1 MRRVAVTGVGV
12 ITALGAG
19 AETTWKALLEGRSG
33 IGPIRNFDAS
43 SLRTRIG
50 AEIDGFDPK
59 DYIDRRTVRKMTRN
73 EQLAVAGATLA
84 VRDAGLDGKLD
95 SERTALFTG
104 SSKEVSDLTKLVDAI
119 VACTDSAGRF
129 DVRRVGEQTSVFQ
142 PLFYV
147 EGLQGAS
154 LFYISSAFNLLGA
167 NTYFAG
173 TAESG
178 MTAIGRAFRVIRR
191 GEADSA
197 IAGGS
202 DDPVWWWPMSS
213 FDSLGIL
220 TGRNDL
226 GAEAFRPY
234 DSGATG
240 AVLGEGAAFVM
251 LEEYEAAR
259 RRGARVYAEITGY
272 GCGTDAYRLLTPHPA
287 GRGLVTAMRRA
298 LQDARC
304 APEDVGYVATHGS
317 ATLQGDRSEAQ
328 ALRTVFAGTA
338 APPPASSVK
347 PATGHLVG
355 GAGTLNVAVA
365 AMAIRGG
372 AIPPTL
378 NHEQAQ
384 PGCEYDWTPRTAR
397 ELPVRHALAVARGLE
412 GQNAVLALRSV

>member
-1 MRRVAVTGVGV
+1 MRRVVVTGIGV
-12 ITALGAG
+12 ITALGTGAG
-19 AETTWKALLEGRSG
+19 ATWQALLEGRSA

-50 AEIDGFDPK
+50 AEIADFDPK
-59 DYIDRRTVRKMTRN
+59 DYVDKRTVRKMTRN
-73 EQLAVAGATLA
+73 EQLAVGGATLA
-84 VRDAGLDGKLD
+84 VRDSGLEGELDG
-95 SERTALFTG
+95 ERTALFAG

-119 VACTDSAGRF
+119 VACTDEDGRF

-154 LFYISSAFNLLGA
+154 LFYISSAFKLLGA

-173 TAESG
+173 TTESG

-191 GEADSA
+191 GEADCA
-197 IAGGS
+197 IAGGF

-220 TGRNDL
+220 TGRNEL
-226 GAEAFRPY
+226 GAAAFRPY
-234 DSGATG
+234 DRDASG
-240 AVLGEGAAFVM
+240 AVLGEGASFVL
-251 LEEYEAAR
+251 LEEYETAR
-259 RRGARVYAEITGY
+259 KRGAHVYAEIAGY
-272 GCGTDAYRLLTPHPA
+272 GSGADAYRLLTPHPE

-298 LQDARC
+298 LQDAQC
-304 APEDVGYVATHGS
+304 GPADIGYVATHGS
-317 ATLQGDRSEAQ
+317 ATPQGDLSEAH
-328 ALRTVFAGTA
+328 ALRTVFGGTA

-365 AMAIRGG
+365 AMAIHDG

-378 NHEQAQ
+378 NHEQPQ
-384 PGCEYDWTPRTAR
+384 PGCEYDWTPGAAR
-397 ELPVRHALAVARGLE
+397 ELPVHHALAVARGLE